1 MSLAMTRERLQEL
14 AAAYGG
20 DPARWPAAERDVA
33 LRLLEACPDAE
44 ALLREA
50 RDLDMRLA
58 LPEPAAPT
66 PALRAALL
74 RSAPEPRVLGW
85 REAWSWRLALP
96 ALALSLTLGI
106 GLGFAVAPVAQADD
120 GDEDVLALAQLDD
133 DYTEF
138 TEP

>member
-1 MSLAMTRERLQEL
+1 MTRERLQAL
-14 AAAYGG
+14 TAAYGA
-20 DPARWPAAERDVA
+20 DPARWPASERDAA
-33 LRLLEACPDAE
+33 LRLLDASPDAE

-50 RDLDMRLA
+50 QALDMQLA

-74 RSAPEPRVLGW
+74 RSAPGARVVGW
-85 REAWSWRLALP
+85 REAWSWRFALP

-106 GLGFAVAPVAQADD
+106 GMGLAVAPVAQADD
-120 GDEDVLALAQLDD
+120 GDEDVLTLAQLDD